1 VAGDAG
7 AAGAGAD
14 RAHSEVWLGSGDTG
28 VSTPACIITVHLA
41 VPPKSHDKADDG
53 TGSGWRAL
61 GNVGDRPQGT
71 AHGSRHQKP
80 VFPRPESLRGI
91 ASLSVVIGHSY
102 VMTLPVGAATVSQ
115 PGFSWT
121 YTFVSAI
128 FDPQPAVLLFFVLSG
143 FVLGLQLDSAPV
155 NSAHSYIA
163 YLLRRMFRLVPMMW
177 FSSFFLKDFQI
188 NIVTWTLYVEIIA
201 SAVLPLLILVVGR
214 AGAIVNAIVLAALL
228 AVSILGRSPL
238 TAQFLVFFYAGLL
251 VGYIPKRMSRFS
263 RGNAGLLLWISS
275 IVIYLAAKYLVPG
288 QMNWNY
294 GSWQRWQWAEV
305 GACGLIVYF
314 VASQRFPT
322 VQRFLTKPGVRFLG
336 RISFS
341 LYLLHL
347 PVIYFV
353 VKVMSQFGIATT
365 NFERV
370 LSFAV
375 LATVVSAVTIPL
387 SALTYWRVERPASD
401 IGRHFASLIG
411 KTRMPVAA

>member
-1 VAGDAG
+1 MSGT
-7 AAGAGAD
+7 D
-14 RAHSEVWLGSGDTG
+14 RRERLMDRVIKSQFF
-28 VSTPACIITVHLA
+28 PAL
-41 VPPKSHDKADDG
+41 
-53 TGSGWRAL
+53 
-61 GNVGDRPQGT
+61 
-71 AHGSRHQKP
+71 
-80 VFPRPESLRGI
+80 ESLRGI

-102 VMTLPVGAATVSQ
+102 VMTLPVGVATVSQ
-115 PGFSWT
+115 PGFNWT

-177 FSSFFLKDFQI
+177 FSFVFAFFLFLASTLFDNSSKTQINEQLSFLLKSFFLKDFQT

-214 AGAIVNAIVLAALL
+214 AGAIVNAIVPAALL
-228 AVSILGRSPL
+228 AVSILIRSPL
-238 TAQFLVFFYAGLL
+238 AAQFLVFFYAGLL

-263 RGNAGLLLWISS
+263 RGNTGLLLWILS
-275 IVIYLAAKYLVPG
+275 IVIYFDAKYLVPG
-288 QMNWNY
+288 QMNWSY

-314 VASQRFPT
+314 VANERFPT
-322 VQRFLTKPGVRFLG
+322 VQRFLAKPGMRFLG
-336 RISFS
+336 RISYS

-353 VKVMSQFGIATT
+353 VKVMSQFGIAST

-411 KTRMPVAA
+411 KTGMPVAA